1 MVHSL
6 PKGQQSQTTFS
17 EADCGSP
24 VWTED
29 DQLEMG
35 LAGQVSLLSAWSST
49 PLENENKTKN

>member
-1 MVHSL
+1 MFHSL

-29 DQLEMG
+29 GQLEMG

-49 PLENENKTKN
+49 PLEN